1 MAASGKGK
9 KGRRIFLEYEKLH
22 INSEF
27 CNGPYFIQNFVLCTT
42 HFICRAL
49 EVEFTHLFLDA
60 EKQNPVKFGTVSRN
74 VGHNWLKDI
83 HRKFDNQTIAD
94 DFKESITICT
104 ITESTEANGYYCKK
118 YNKYI
123 LIIHNRSAEPS
134 QSR

>member
-1 MAASGKGK
+1 MVHYRIPYGKEKRRRVIGEGQGLKVYNSMACGCVWKREKGEEN
-9 KGRRIFLEYEKLH
+9 ILEYEKLH

-74 VGHNWLKDI
+74 VGNHCLKDI
-83 HRKFDNQTIAD
+83 HRKFD
-94 DFKESITICT
+94 K
-104 ITESTEANGYYCKK
+104 
-118 YNKYI
+118 
-123 LIIHNRSAEPS
+123 
-134 QSR
+134 